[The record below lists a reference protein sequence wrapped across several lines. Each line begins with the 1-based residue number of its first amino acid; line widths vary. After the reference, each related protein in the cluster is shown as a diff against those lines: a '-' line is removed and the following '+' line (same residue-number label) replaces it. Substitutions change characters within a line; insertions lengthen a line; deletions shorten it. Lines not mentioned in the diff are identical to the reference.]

1 MRRLLC
7 AIALAML
14 VPSSVYAQSYPTK
27 PIRLIVP
34 FAPGASSDATART
47 LAKDLSERLG
57 QSIVV
62 ENNGGGG
69 GVTGLQQLVRA
80 EPDGH
85 TLGIGAAGAVVI
97 MPLMPNAP
105 AQWDPAKDLLPVSR
119 IVDVPLV
126 IVAHPGTGPKSIADL
141 IARAKASPEGL
152 TYGST
157 GTNSGMHLAIE
168 HLSFKTG
175 AKLVHVSYRGSAP
188 AVMDAV
194 AGQVPFVAVDL
205 TSALPLIKSGKVNG
219 LAVISEKRMS
229 FAPEVPSMGELG
241 YPDVASAPFLGLF
254 APPGT
259 PAPIVKT
266 LEGHVREIVAKP
278 DFRQQMANV
287 ALEPAFLDSAQFAK
301 FLEDDRARWRVTLKS
316 IGKAP

>member
-1 MRRLLC
+1 MLPALRPTRPR
-7 AIALAML
+7 ALA
-14 VPSSVYAQSYPTK
+14 
-27 PIRLIVP
+27 R
-34 FAPGASSDATART
+34 
-47 LAKDLSERLG
+47 DLTERVG

-69 GVTGLQQLVRA
+69 GVTGLQQLARA

-97 MPLMPNAP
+97 IPLMPNAP
-105 AQWDPAKDLLPVSR
+105 AQWDPARDLLPVAR

-141 IARAKASPEGL
+141 VSRAKASPEGL

-157 GTNSGMHLAIE
+157 GTNSGMHLAVE
-168 HLSFKTG
+168 HLAFRTG

-188 AVMDAV
+188 AVQDAV

-205 TSALPLIKSGKVNG
+205 TSALPLIRAGTVTG
-219 LAVISEKRMS
+219 LAVIAQKRLS
-229 FAPEVPSMGELG
+229 FAPDVPSMGELG
-241 YPDVASAPFLGLF
+241 FGDVASAPFLGLF
-254 APPGT
+254 APAGT
-259 PAPIVKT
+259 PSPIVTT
-266 LEGHVREIVAKP
+266 LAGHVREIVAKP
-278 DFRQQMANV
+278 EFQKQMANV
-287 ALEPAFLDSAQFAK
+287 ALEPAYLDSAQFAK
-301 FLEDDRARWRVTLKS
+301 FLDDDRARWRVTLKS